1 MKKNRMKKKNPKY
14 IKKKVLKSK
23 EKKNGLRVTERNF
36 YQSKTFFTSFSHK
49 IFQDFFIFILT
60 ELQENI
66 STWRIPA

>member
-14 IKKKVLKSK
+14 KKKVLKSK
-23 EKKNGLRVTERNF
+23 EKKNGLRVTERIF
-36 YQSKTFFTSFSHK
+36 YQSKIFFTSFSHK

-66 STWRIPA
+66 RTWRIPA